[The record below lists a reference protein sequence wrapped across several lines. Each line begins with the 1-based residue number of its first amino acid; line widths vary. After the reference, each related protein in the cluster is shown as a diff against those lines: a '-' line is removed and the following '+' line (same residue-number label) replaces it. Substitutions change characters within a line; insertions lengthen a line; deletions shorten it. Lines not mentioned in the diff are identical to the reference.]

1 MMLVELTGRAAVI
14 TGASKGLGLAMA
26 TEFAASGADV
36 AILARRPEIL
46 EEAKAL
52 IERTARGRVAAIP
65 CDVAKAEDCRAAF
78 DAAIAAFGKIDILV
92 NNAGTSRAMPFDQ
105 VTDEIWR
112 EDLDLKLF
120 AAIRMARLALPGM
133 KERRWGR
140 IINVLNIGAKAPRA
154 NGAPTSVSRAAG
166 MALTKVL
173 ANECA
178 PHNVLVNA
186 MLVGLIV
193 SDQWVRRHE
202 AQGANVSLD
211 EFLGKMGANIP
222 LGRMGRAEEFAAMAC
237 FLCSDHAGFTTG
249 TAINMDGGA
258 SPVV

>member
-1 MMLVELTGRAAVI
+1 MLVELTGRAALI

-36 AILARRPEIL
+36 AILARRPEVL
-46 EEAKAL
+46 EEAKAR
-52 IERTARGRVAAIP
+52 IARTARGRVAAIP
-65 CDVAKAEDCRAAF
+65 CDVSKAAECRAAF
-78 DAAIAAFGKIDILV
+78 EAAVGAFGKLDIVV
-92 NNAGTSRAMPFDQ
+92 NNAGTSRAMPFEQ
-105 VTDEIWR
+105 VTDEIWQ

-166 MALTKVL
+166 MALTKIL

-178 PHNVLVNA
+178 SHNVLVNA

-202 AQGANVSLD
+202 AQGANAPLED
-211 EFLGKMGANIP
+211 FLGKMGANVPI
-222 LGRMGRAEEFAAMAC
+222 GRMGRAEEFAAMAC